1 MVGNETTHNNRV
13 KWHSTED
20 FLLLFRV
27 FFSFLISL
35 SLSPTL
41 VVYTFYD
48 DDDRWNK
55 SFKMPSICSRGLNT
69 LTIKSR
75 GCFFCTFHLFFF
87 PIQQLSRW
95 QEWIL
100 CIFSSFLFHW
110 IKKKNKTKS
119 RLVTHTEFF
128 TRRAKKSWQ
137 IISCLSQQFSIKSTP
152 SLMQRGDSAERLC
165 IWFVRSCLDEE
176 RIEKWAFTAAIAISY
191 KFFLPLNLSLFSSF
205 SAVWCCL
212 VLFTYS

>member
-1 MVGNETTHNNRV
+1 MTLDRRFSAAV
-13 KWHSTED
+13 SC
-20 FLLLFRV
+20 FF
-27 FFSFLISL
+27 FFSDFSL
-35 SLSPTL
+35 TQPNSSSSTLFTMMTIDEINLS
-41 VVYTFYD
+41 
-48 DDDRWNK
+48 K
-55 SFKMPSICSRGLNT
+55 CHPSARED
-69 LTIKSR
+69 LT
-75 GCFFCTFHLFFF
+75 
-87 PIQQLSRW
+87 RW
-95 QEWIL
+95 QSKAEAVFSAHFISSSFPFSNYL
-100 CIFSSFLFHW
+100 VGKNEFYAFFSSFLFHW
-110 IKKKNKTKS
+110 IKKNKTKS